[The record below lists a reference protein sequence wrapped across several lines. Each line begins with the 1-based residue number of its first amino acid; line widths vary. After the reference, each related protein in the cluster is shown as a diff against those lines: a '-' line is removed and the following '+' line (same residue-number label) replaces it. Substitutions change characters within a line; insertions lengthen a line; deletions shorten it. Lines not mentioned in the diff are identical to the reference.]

1 MKSEKLME
9 NLNLTPA
16 AEIAARTRHIQ
27 DALLKEDM
35 EGMLIIQRM
44 DLFYFSGTAQNAF
57 LYIPAEGVPL
67 LMVKKYMP
75 RAIEESPI
83 EAIVEIR
90 SVTEI
95 PQRMKAYY
103 GKLPQTL
110 GFELDVMPVREF
122 HFYKELFE
130 GQTCLDASPLILRV
144 RMIKSQWEI
153 AQMEEAASRSAKTFD
168 FTRSHLRP
176 GPSEMEFAGMLETF
190 ARSIGHG
197 GKLRVRDYQTEGYPW
212 HILSGKSGGM
222 VGLLDS
228 PASGMG
234 TSPAFP
240 CGASAKTLRPNEPI
254 MIDFDFVW
262 NGYHMD
268 ETRMFA
274 IGTMPR
280 KAMDASL
287 AAIDIH
293 NEVLARIKPGVTT
306 GELFEASVEFA
317 QKLGYGEPYLGPP
330 NYKVSFIGHGVGLEL
345 IEPPF
350 IAQGK
355 NEVLRPGMV
364 FALEP
369 KMVFEDEFTA
379 GIESVLAVTET
390 GCRLISQVP
399 VQVFV
404 VQPPQCKNPGPERP
418 GSGMI

>member
-1 MKSEKLME
+1 MERINITVAQMKSQESME
-9 NLNLTPA
+9 NLSLTPA
-16 AEIAARTRHIQ
+16 SEIAARTRRIQ
-27 DALLKEDM
+27 DALLKDGM
-35 EGMLIIQRM
+35 EGMLVIQRV

-75 RAIEESPI
+75 RALRESPI

-95 PQRMKAYY
+95 PQRMKDHY

-122 HFYKELFE
+122 HFYKGLFE
-130 GQTCLDASPLILRV
+130 GQACLDASPLILRV
-144 RMIKSQWEI
+144 RMIKSDWEI
-153 AQMEEAASRSAKTFD
+153 AQMEEAAKRSAKTFD
-168 FTRSHLRP
+168 YIRSHLRA
-176 GPSEMEFAGMLETF
+176 GYSEMEFAGMFETF

-212 HILSGKSGGM
+212 HILSGKSGSM

-228 PASGMG
+228 PASGQG

-240 CGASAKTLRPNEPI
+240 CGASAKTLRSNEPI

-262 NGYHMD
+262 NGYHID

-287 AAIDIH
+287 AAVDIH

-317 QKLGYGEPYLGPP
+317 RKLGYGEPYLGPP

-369 KMVFEDEFTA
+369 KMVFENEFTA
-379 GIESVLAVTET
+379 GIESVFAVTET
-390 GCRLISQVP
+390 GCRLISRVP

-404 VQPPQCKNPGPERP
+404 VGDA
-418 GSGMI
+418 

>member
-1 MKSEKLME
+1 MQTEKFME

-16 AEIAARTRHIQ
+16 FEIADRTRRIQ
-27 DALLKEDM
+27 DELIKGDM
-35 EGMLIIQRM
+35 EGMLVIQRM

-57 LYIPAEGVPL
+57 LYIPSEGPPL
-67 LMVKKYMP
+67 LMVKKYLP
-75 RAIEESPI
+75 RAIKESPI

-95 PQRMKAYY
+95 PQRIKDHY
-103 GKLPQTL
+103 GRLPQTL

-122 HFYKELFE
+122 QFYQGLFA
-130 GQTCLDASPLILRV
+130 GRTCLDGSPLILGV
-144 RMIKSQWEI
+144 RMIKSDWEL
-153 AQMEEAASRSAKTFD
+153 AQMKETANRSARTFD
-168 FTRSHLRP
+168 YIRTHLRS
-176 GPSEMEFAGMLETF
+176 GYSEMEFAGMCETF
-190 ARSIGHG
+190 ARKMGHG

-212 HILSGKSGGM
+212 HILSGKSGSM
-222 VGLLDS
+222 IGLLDS
-228 PASGMG
+228 PASGCG

-240 CGASAKTLRPNEPI
+240 CGASEKTLGPNEPI

-262 NGYHMD
+262 NGYHID

-274 IGTMPR
+274 IGAMPR

-293 NEVLARIKPGVTT
+293 NEVLSRTKPGVTT
-306 GELFEASVEFA
+306 GELFEASVKFA

-330 NYKVSFIGHGVGLEL
+330 NYKVSFVGHGVGVEL
-345 IEPPF
+345 IEPPV

-379 GIESVLAVTET
+379 GVESVFAVTET
-390 GCRLISQVP
+390 GSHLISQVP

-404 VQPPQCKNPGPERP
+404 VRDAP
-418 GSGMI
+418 M